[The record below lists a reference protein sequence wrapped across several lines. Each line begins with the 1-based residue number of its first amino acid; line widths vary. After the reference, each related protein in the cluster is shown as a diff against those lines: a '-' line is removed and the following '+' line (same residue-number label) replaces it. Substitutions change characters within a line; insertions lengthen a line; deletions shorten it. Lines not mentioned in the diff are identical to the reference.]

1 MGSIQ
6 AWWMVPPDSRRIAR
20 VLRYSG
26 THYASTTF
34 DYRAVTV
41 YGLPFQ
47 AVCLGHEV
55 RYREPYNPGHIAMT
69 GLASSP
75 FARRY

>member
-1 MGSIQ
+1 
-6 AWWMVPPDSRRIAR
+6 MVPPDSRRIAR

-26 THYASTTF
+26 THYAFTTY

-41 YGLPFQ
+41 YGPPFQ
-47 AVCLGHEV
+47 AVCLDHEV
-55 RYREPYNPGHIAMT
+55 RYREPYNPADIT
-69 GLASSP
+69 INGLASSP